1 MKRCRMKR
9 HVHFLR
15 VQWDAIT
22 TSFWF
27 VPALMGLA
35 AIWMAAQ
42 IPKVDGAVGE
52 DPHWLV
58 YVGVQRDA
66 RDIVGTLLA
75 SMITMTSLVFSITM
89 VVLTLAA
96 SQFGPRLVRNFM
108 ASRRTQ
114 FVFGTYVLTIIFC
127 LLLYGAIGWRPGDGP
142 YPYVSVSVAIGLTLL
157 SVALLIL
164 HVHGLARSLV
174 SETVIELVGQ
184 ELDDGIANLEPLE
197 KGAGQDPEAALPADF
212 EEKAAFCGLRRGGY
226 VQTIEFEDIIDAA
239 RSAGVIVALR
249 FRAGDYVVE
258 GGRDIGVYPAE
269 QFNPEL
275 RDAIARAF
283 TIGPNRTP
291 VQDLEFSI
299 RHLVEVAVRAL
310 SPGINDP
317 YTAVAV
323 IDRLSAS
330 LARLMSRALPRG
342 VLADETGET
351 RVIWERPT
359 YASLV
364 GAAFR
369 QIRQN
374 GGDKPLVLLH
384 LLAAIQ
390 RIAPHVRTGS
400 QRDVLNDELQ
410 TIAETARREVKDP
423 ADLARVEQH
432 VRATS
437 EGLRESEMPLGES

>member
-1 MKRCRMKR
+1 MKR
-9 HVHFLR
+9 HIHFLR
-15 VQWDAIT
+15 VQWDAVT

-35 AIWMAAQ
+35 ATWMAAL
-42 IPKVDGAVGE
+42 IPTLDGAVGE
-52 DPHWLV
+52 DAHWLV
-58 YVGVQRDA
+58 YVGVPNDA

-96 SQFGPRLVRNFM
+96 SQFGPRLARNFM

-114 FVFGTYVLTIIFC
+114 FVFGTYVMTITFC
-127 LLLYGAIGWRPGDGP
+127 LLLYGSIGWRQGDGP
-142 YPYVSVSVAIGLTLL
+142 HPYVSVSISIGLTLL

-174 SETVIELVGQ
+174 SETVIELVGK
-184 ELDDGIANLEPLE
+184 ELDDGITNLEPLE
-197 KGAGQDPEAALPADF
+197 GGAGKDPEAALPADF
-212 EEKAAFCGLRRGGY
+212 QENAAFCGLRRGGY
-226 VQTIEFEDIIDAA
+226 VQTIEFDELIDAA
-239 RSAGVIVALR
+239 RSAGVLVALR

-258 GGRDIGVYPAE
+258 GGRDIAVHPAD
-269 QFNPEL
+269 QIGPEL

-283 TIGPNRTP
+283 TIGPKRTP

-342 VLADETGET
+342 VLTDETGEI
-351 RVIWERPT
+351 RVIWKRPT
-359 YASLV
+359 YGSLI

-390 RIAPHVRTGS
+390 RLAPHVRTES
-400 QRDVLNDELQ
+400 QRDALNDELR
-410 TIAETARREVKDP
+410 TIAKTARREIKEP

-432 VRATS
+432 VRAAS
-437 EGLRESEMPLGES
+437 EALGESETSLRQS